1 VALLIATLICA
12 PTFAPTSA
20 SGSEAVYA
28 AGVGAFEAS
37 VVSAPTTVG
46 YIVYFGRYP
55 QSDLGTVGAITTPEG
70 EEGIDWV
77 TCSALYFD
85 MLNPGNPING
95 GIHYYQIEP
104 IAWKVLEN
112 ADGKLFLLAR
122 DGLDAKPYHAEY
134 EPVTWEASTAR
145 SWLNGYGASYNTV
158 NGTSGID
165 YTSDNF
171 IGKAFTAG
179 GQGAVITTTV
189 ENPDN
194 PTYGNPTQDKVF
206 YLSIREAT
214 TAVFGFD
221 PNPYIPTNTRNA
233 KATDFAKANGASYYD
248 WAAYGYGNPQLK
260 GYDGNCVWWLRSPGD
275 YDSNAAFVNFNGYV
289 YDSGFAVNTPNIA
302 VCPAFNLNLDSVIFT
317 SENGKTTAV
326 PKSEIPQ
333 PTIITTVLLNGEA
346 GTAYS
351 QPLSA
356 TSPYGLPVTWSLI
369 SGALPYGLT
378 LDTGTGVV
386 SGTPTAA
393 GTYNFTIQASNGYA
407 VPATKLLSITIAAIP
422 TEPTAKPATV
432 KITFNANGG
441 KVSGK
446 AKLVK
451 SMKRGAKL
459 GKLATP
465 TRKGHKFKG
474 WYTEKSGGNQISA
487 GTRAAKNTTYYAQ
500 WNKNVK
506 YGKVV
511 NAAAVNVR
519 KSPSPRAP
527 AVGALKKGKEFNIK
541 GFIDNKGDTNDWYA
555 FNYKNKT
562 GYIHAK
568 YVKVVWK

>member
-1 VALLIATLICA
+1 MEASAVPA
-12 PTFAPTSA
+12 PTK
-20 SGSEAVYA
+20 
-28 AGVGAFEAS
+28 AGD
-37 VVSAPTTVG
+37 
-46 YIVYFGRYP
+46 IVYFGRYP
-55 QSDLGTVGAITTPEG
+55 QSDLGTVGAIQAPDGSEG
-70 EEGIDWV
+70 VDWV
-77 TCSALYFD
+77 THTAIYY
-85 MLNPGNPING
+85 INYQNVDR
-95 GIHYYQIEP
+95 GIHYYKIEP

-122 DGLDAKPYHAEY
+122 DGLDTKLYHADY
-134 EPVTWEASTAR
+134 ESVTWETSTAR
-145 SWLNGYGASYNTV
+145 SWLNGYGASSNT
-158 NGTSGID
+158 GGQSGID

-171 IGKAFTAG
+171 IGKAFTAVE
-179 GQGAVITTTV
+179 QDAITTTDV
-189 ENPDN
+189 DN
-194 PTYGNPTQDKVF
+194 PNNPFHGTTGGAVTQDKVF
-206 YLSIREAT
+206 YLSIGEAT
-214 TAVFGFD
+214 TAAFGFD
-221 PNPYIPTNTRNA
+221 PDPSAYGPENARNA
-233 KATDFAKANGASYYD
+233 KATDFAKANGAYYFD
-248 WAAYGYGNPQLK
+248 WATNGGGDTQYI

-275 YDSNAAFVNFNGYV
+275 LDYDAAYV
-289 YDSGFAVNTPNIA
+289 YYAGFVYVSGEAVSRTHIA
-302 VCPAFNLNLDSVIFT
+302 VCPAFNLNLNSVIFT

-333 PTIITTVLLNGEA
+333 PTITTTVLLNGEA

-422 TEPTAKPATV
+422 TEPAAKPATV

-459 GKLATP
+459 GKLQTP

-500 WNKNVK
+500 WNKNAK

-511 NAAAVNVR
+511 GAAAVNIR

-527 AVGALKKGKEFNIK
+527 AAGALKKGKEFKIK
-541 GFIDNKGDTNDWYA
+541 GFIDNKGDANDWYA
-555 FNYKNKT
+555 FDYKNKT